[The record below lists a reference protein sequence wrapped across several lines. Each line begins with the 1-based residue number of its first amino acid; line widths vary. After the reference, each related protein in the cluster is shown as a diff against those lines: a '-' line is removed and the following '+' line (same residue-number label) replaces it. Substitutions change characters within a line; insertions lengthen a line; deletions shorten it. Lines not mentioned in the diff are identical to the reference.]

1 MLLTRTVQSGA
12 MNTSRII
19 LEQYR
24 NICEGVKR
32 VSAPPARLRPRAMP
46 DAAPVQDRAYLMT
59 TVGSAYKV
67 EPPTGTAF
75 MPVGGEVGS

>member
-1 MLLTRTVQSGA
+1 
-12 MNTSRII
+12 
-19 LEQYR
+19 
-24 NICEGVKR
+24 
-32 VSAPPARLRPRAMP
+32 
-46 DAAPVQDRAYLMT
+46 YLMT